1 MISIRSLFSLQ
12 SAPLLGLD
20 ISASSA
26 KLVELGRHKA
36 GQLSLERCARESME
50 PGAITGGVIEKFDA
64 VAATVRRLVKASG
77 TRVRQVAMAL
87 PASAVVTKR
96 IVLPGGL
103 SERQLEAQVQAQA
116 SQYIPF
122 SLDEVCLD
130 FCVIGPSPTSRG
142 DIDLLIA
149 ASRRER
155 VQDLQGLAEAAGLKP
170 MILDVE
176 SYASRLAASRLIEA
190 LPAKGVDLV
199 VALLEVGALNT
210 GLQVIR
216 NAELLYER
224 EQAFGGEK
232 LTQAIALQYG
242 LSLEE
247 AERGKR
253 DGALPG
259 DYEALVLRPFVE
271 ALVQDMVRTLQ
282 FFFTNTPYNKVDLIL
297 LAGGSAAIPG
307 LGRALGQ
314 AMSTNC
320 SLANPFDGMELG
332 PAVSVQRITREAPSY
347 LRACGLALR
356 RFAT

>member
-1 MISIRSLFSLQ
+1 MRSLFSLQ

-26 KLVELGRHKA
+26 KLVELGHRKE

-170 MILDVE
+170 LILDVE

-232 LTQAIALQYG
+232 LTQAIGLQYG

-282 FFFTNTPYNKVDLIL
+282 FFFTSTPHNRVDHVMIS
-297 LAGGSAAIPG
+297 GGSGALPG
-307 LGRALGQ
+307 LIEAITAQ
-314 AMSTNC
+314 TSFPT
-320 SLANPFDGMELG
+320 SLADPFAGMQIASTVREKRLK
-332 PAVSVQRITREAPSY
+332 REASSY
-347 LRACGLALR
+347 LTACGLAMR
-356 RFAT
+356 RFAQ